1 MYHLEY
7 LEALRGLLHV
17 GQQDSSPSR
26 CLLRYEGLGYGGS
39 GSSLLRHDADG
50 PNDEL
55 LRPHERNRNGASF
68 GMLITSNIVL
78 GVLKVF
84 GEVKGCVTL
93 VVKIREEE
101 IAFDF
106 DLFSWGQMG

>member
-1 MYHLEY
+1 
-7 LEALRGLLHV
+7 
-17 GQQDSSPSR
+17 
-26 CLLRYEGLGYGGS
+26 
-39 GSSLLRHDADG
+39 
-50 PNDEL
+50 
-55 LRPHERNRNGASF
+55 
-68 GMLITSNIVL
+68 MLITSNIVL